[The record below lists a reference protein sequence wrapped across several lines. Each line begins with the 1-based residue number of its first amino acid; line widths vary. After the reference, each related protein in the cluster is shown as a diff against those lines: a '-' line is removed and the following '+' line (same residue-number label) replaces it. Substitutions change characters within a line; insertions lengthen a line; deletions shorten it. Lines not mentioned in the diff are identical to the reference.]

1 MQTQQDSKSRMG
13 AVLMI
18 FVLSLGILLAF
29 TIIKCRLQNKNLAFA
44 HILSGAADVDLAAEQ
59 ENRAPITPFARSLA
73 PRFQP

>member
-1 MQTQQDSKSRMG
+1 MQIQQDAKSRMG

-29 TIIKCRLQNKNLAFA
+29 TIIKCRLQNKTIAFA
-44 HILSGAADVDLAAEQ
+44 HMLSGAPEIDLATEQ
-59 ENRAPITPFARSLA
+59 ENRAPITPFARSLS